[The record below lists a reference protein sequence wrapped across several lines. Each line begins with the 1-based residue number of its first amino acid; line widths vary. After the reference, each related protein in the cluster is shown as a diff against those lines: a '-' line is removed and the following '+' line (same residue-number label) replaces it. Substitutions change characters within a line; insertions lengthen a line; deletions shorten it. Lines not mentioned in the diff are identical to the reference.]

1 MTNTAEAIDKP
12 ASYYLRYKRNINR
25 VIAVIFLV
33 GAWGIANPRSQV
45 LDQIPLVLWLGVVFV
60 FLTHFQKTQ
69 LFVFKFL
76 LLILAGWAIE
86 IMGVQ
91 GGILF
96 GKYGYGNLFGK
107 AIIAVPIVC
116 GAIWLMNTLMMMQ
129 ITRYVLR
136 VEGYWKTVLVASLLM
151 TALDA
156 FAQLPAFKIGFWS
169 YKDML
174 YPPFYHSIGYFGIS
188 CLTCSMAGDDFV
200 NHKNPGAIAMAIIQS
215 IFLVILYVLTLIYR

>member
-1 MTNTAEAIDKP
+1 MMNSDQALDKP
-12 ASYYLRYKRNINR
+12 ASLYLRNKRRIDR
-25 VIAVIFLV
+25 VIALIFLV
-33 GAWGIANPRSQV
+33 GAWGIANPRSQI
-45 LDQIPLVLWLGVVFV
+45 LDQIPWVLWLVVIFL
-60 FLTHFQKTQ
+60 FLTQFQKTQ

-96 GKYGYGNLFGK
+96 GKYGYGELFGK
-107 AIIAVPIVC
+107 AIIAVPVVC
-116 GAIWLMNTLMMMQ
+116 GAIWLTNTLMMMQ

-136 VEGYWKTVLVASLLM
+136 IEGYWKTVLVAALLM

-156 FAQLPAFKIGFWS
+156 FAQLPAYKIGFWS
-169 YKDML
+169 YKEMQ

-188 CLTCSMAGDDFV
+188 CLTCSAAGDDFV
-200 NHKNPGAIAMAIIQS
+200 NHKNPGAISMAFIQS
-215 IFLVILYVLTLIYR
+215 LFLVILYILTLIFR